1 LKQIRTRERLVAKM
15 PGNPLCTLFIGNLDD
30 KVDEKVLYEIMIQ
43 AGPLIDLYIP
53 RDKETTRHKGYAFA
67 EYETEEIAQYAVKLF
82 SGLVSLHNR
91 SVRFAISGQDK
102 SPQTQTAVSMSP
114 SQRLP
119 IQSPTVSGKQ
129 MLPPS
134 LPSPLQVNS
143 SRHLSHH
150 SPVSSYPPA
159 YNNLGATKN
168 GYNLE
173 KFSHSQSFDNNSKVI
188 EARRFDSYLSPM
200 SRLSHRSSVHGSG
213 HAFAYPSY

>member
-1 LKQIRTRERLVAKM
+1 M

-53 RDKETTRHKGYAFA
+53 RDKETNRHKGYAFA
-67 EYETEEIAQYAVKLF
+67 EYETEDVAQYAVKLF
-82 SGLVSLHNR
+82 SGLVYLYNK

-102 SPQTQTAVSMSP
+102 SPQTQSAVTASP
-114 SQRLP
+114 SQRP
-119 IQSPTVSGKQ
+119 ATQSPTVSGKQ
-129 MLPPS
+129 MPPPP

-143 SRHLSHH
+143 FRHLPYH
-150 SPVSSYPPA
+150 SPISSYPSA
-159 YNNLGATKN
+159 YNSLGATNN

-173 KFSHSQSFDNNSKVI
+173 KFSHSQSFDNKSKV

-200 SRLSHRSSVHGSG
+200 SQLAHRSSVHPSG
-213 HAFAYPSY
+213 HTFAYPSY

>member
-1 LKQIRTRERLVAKM
+1 MVAKM

-53 RDKETTRHKGYAFA
+53 RDKETNRHKGYAFA

-82 SGLVSLHNR
+82 SGLVCLYNR

-102 SPQTQTAVSMSP
+102 SPQPQIAVSVSP

-119 IQSPTVSGKQ
+119 TQSPTVYGKQ

-134 LPSPLQVNS
+134 LPSPLQINS
-143 SRHLSHH
+143 SRLLPHH
-150 SPVSSYPPA
+150 SPVSSYPSA

-168 GYNLE
+168 GYNME
-173 KFSHSQSFDNNSKVI
+173 NFSHSQSFDNNSKVI
-188 EARRFDSYLSPM
+188 EARRFDPYLSPM
-200 SRLSHRSSVHGSG
+200 SRLGHRSSVHGST